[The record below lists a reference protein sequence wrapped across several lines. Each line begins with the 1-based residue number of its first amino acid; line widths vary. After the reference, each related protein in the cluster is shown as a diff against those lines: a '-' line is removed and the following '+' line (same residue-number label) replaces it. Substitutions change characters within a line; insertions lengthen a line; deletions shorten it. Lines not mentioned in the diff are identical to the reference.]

1 MDSFFSIIPIKIL
14 KKLWP
19 TNNFWKIL
27 TWSTNPL
34 YKRWNYSLCLP
45 KFNWCAQGCPASP
58 WKSEDSCL
66 APLLCGHAPL
76 PEEPFLNGNLIT
88 LDFLIN
94 SKIIS
99 HLMLVMFES
108 FPTKKLTWKRLV
120 LYVSP
125 FKLLFQGWFYLEWE
139 KISVYLEQFH
149 LEDISIFFTTTPFLC
164 SVFLAHC
171 FLFWQLRSCS
181 L

>member
-1 MDSFFSIIPIKIL
+1 MKLFSLSSSPS
-14 KKLWP
+14 
-19 TNNFWKIL
+19 L
-27 TWSTNPL
+27 TD
-34 YKRWNYSLCLP
+34 LP
-45 KFNWCAQGCPASP
+45 KVPRWSLGKP
-58 WKSEDSCL
+58 
-66 APLLCGHAPL
+66 GL
-76 PEEPFLNGNLIT
+76 PSRVPSMLPHFFTRGTSSNGNVTIPN
-88 LDFLIN
+88 FPIN

-108 FPTKKLTWKRLV
+108 FPTKGLSWKRLI

-139 KISVYLEQFH
+139 EISVYLEQFH
-149 LEDISIFFTTTPFLC
+149 LEDISIFLTTTPFLC

-171 FLFWQLRSCS
+171 FLFWHQRSCS